1 MAKSRTFILVFLLFF
16 ACKKDKKPVTYD
28 VTGNWTLSS
37 YQTNFGIGVNASV
50 TQYPCMAG
58 NILTF
63 YKDSTSAE
71 FYTGNDSC
79 FITPT
84 HLKSAG
90 AQIYGL
96 PGVTQTSATWS
107 LNGNI
112 LKLTYLSN
120 HKTITG
126 TLGTV
131 NNKLQLTFKDTET
144 SGGNTYFINT
154 VEVKQ

>member
-1 MAKSRTFILVFLLFF
+1 MTKRLALISVLVLFIG
-16 ACKKDKKPVTYD
+16 CKKDKKPVVYD
-28 VTGNWTLSS
+28 VIGNWTLFS
-37 YQTNFGIGVNASV
+37 YKTNFGIGVNASV
-50 TQYPCMAG
+50 PQYPCMAS
-58 NILTF
+58 NVLTF

-79 FITPT
+79 FVTPT

-90 AQIYGL
+90 AQVYGL
-96 PGVTQTSATWS
+96 PSVTQTLSTWS

-112 LKLTYLSN
+112 LRLTYIN
-120 HKTITG
+120 TPKTITG
-126 TLGTV
+126 TLAMV
-131 NNKLQLTFKDTET
+131 DNKLQLTFKDNET

>member
-1 MAKSRTFILVFLLFF
+1 MGS
-16 ACKKDKKPVTYD
+16 
-28 VTGNWTLSS
+28 
-37 YQTNFGIGVNASV
+37 
-50 TQYPCMAG
+50 

-79 FITPT
+79 FVTPT

-107 LNGNI
+107 LNGNV
-112 LKLTYLSN
+112 LRLTYLSN

-126 TLGTV
+126 TLATV